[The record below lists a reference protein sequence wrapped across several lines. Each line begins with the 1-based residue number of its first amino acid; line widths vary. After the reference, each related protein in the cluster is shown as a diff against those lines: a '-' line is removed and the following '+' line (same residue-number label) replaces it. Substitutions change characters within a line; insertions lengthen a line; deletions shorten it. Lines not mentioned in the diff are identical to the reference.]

1 MDDADVPNRAIPT
14 SWDEDP
20 VYLAMKAADGE

>member
-1 MDDADVPNRAIPT
+1 MNDADVPNHVVPR

-20 VYLAMKAADGE
+20 VCLAMKAADGE